1 MFFRLTQ
8 RVLFKRVQARF
19 KRGIIQ
25 RIATED
31 SDITSLSFGFNIPE
45 TIFQRGVS
53 YSKLIVV
60 EMQHERDQ
68 LIQGHLFQERNL
80 YHVQNVVLDA
90 HSGVLFNESGKI
102 IEESSS
108 WPVMNLLLNAIPK
121 PPKKSHLPRVQ
132 HPQVIAISSN
142 GFYHWLIEDLAPFLF
157 ASKVLP
163 DATILVS
170 ENAPL
175 YVRSFVEKY
184 FTKIEFVPRFVSL
197 NQYSFVSK
205 GPNTEWVHPQ
215 DISILRDFFTSSIKQ
230 TIFGRKIYIPR
241 TNSSR
246 SPDFEAALIV
256 QLREAGWEILETQ
269 GLSLNDQIEA
279 ISSAEVICGVHG
291 AGLSGM
297 IWMAPNSTVI
307 ELGPRSFVP
316 CFSRLGMICKHQY
329 HRIPYEENEDLGLNG
344 VFDSIISLSASTS

>member
-1 MFFRLTQ
+1 MLLRLAQ
-8 RVLFKRVQARF
+8 RVLFKRMQARF

-25 RIATED
+25 RITSDD
-31 SDITSLSFGFNIPE
+31 SDITSLSFGFNM
-45 TIFQRGVS
+45 TKTSFQRGVS
-53 YSKLIVV
+53 YSKLIVI

-68 LIQGHLFQERNL
+68 LVQGHLFQERNL
-80 YHVQNVVLDA
+80 YHVQNVILDA
-90 HSGVLFNESGKI
+90 YSGILFNDSGQI

-108 WPVMNLLLNAIPK
+108 WPVLNLLVNSIPK
-121 PPKKSHLPRVQ
+121 PPKKKHLPKVQ
-132 HPQVIAISSN
+132 YQQVIAISSN
-142 GFYHWLIEDLAPFLF
+142 GFYHWLIEDLAPLLF
-157 ASKVLP
+157 ATKVLP

-184 FTKIEFVPRFVSL
+184 FSNIEFVPRFVSL
-197 NQYSFVSK
+197 DQYSFVSR
-205 GPNTEWVHPQ
+205 GPDTEWVHPQ
-215 DISILRDFFTSSIKQ
+215 DISILRDFFNLTIKQ
-230 TIFGRKIYIPR
+230 TISGRKLYIPR

-256 QLREAGWEILETQ
+256 RLREAGWVILETQ
-269 GLSLNDQIEA
+269 GLSLDEQIDA

-307 ELGPRSFVP
+307 ELSPRNFVP
-316 CFSRLGMICKHQY
+316 CFSRLGIICKHQY
-329 HRIPYEENEDLGLNG
+329 HRIPYEENGGMDLND
-344 VFDSIISLSASTS
+344 VFESIINLSALTS